1 MQRAPLLCLVPL
13 LFALSGAEVYAQ
25 DQSDGLKLAL
35 DLPIAARDLR
45 RVGVLEPDVRVI
57 LQSSRDKGLSAVEA
71 SGLLRAIEGDV
82 KARGPINNLGAFVHM
97 RLGEGMRGTALAAAI
112 HAEHEAHGQGRT
124 EGQGDEEDDKDDKD
138 EATKPKADKPKV
150 VPPSSRPPPIVGDK
164 DNDKNNDANAERGGS
179 RR

>member
-1 MQRAPLLCLVPL
+1 MQRAPLLSLLPL
-13 LFALSGAEVYAQ
+13 LFALSGAEVHAQ
-25 DQSDGLKLAL
+25 EQSDGLKLAL

-71 SGLLRAIEGDV
+71 SALLRAVEQDV

-97 RLGEGMRGTALAAAI
+97 RLGEGMRGAALAAAI
-112 HAEHEAHGQGRT
+112 HTEHEAHGQGRT
-124 EGQGDEEDDKDDKD
+124 LGEGDEEGHDA
-138 EATKPKADKPKV
+138 EAAPHVNKPPKV
-150 VPPSSRPPPIVGDK
+150 VPPSAKPPPIGGEK
-164 DNDKNNDANAERGGS
+164 PNDKDANAERGGS